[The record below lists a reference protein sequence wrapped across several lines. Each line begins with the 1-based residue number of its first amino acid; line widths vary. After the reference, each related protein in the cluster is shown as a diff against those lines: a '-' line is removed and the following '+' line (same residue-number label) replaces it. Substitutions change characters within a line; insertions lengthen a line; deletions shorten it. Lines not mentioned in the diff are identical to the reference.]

1 VRSSPV
7 QLEILAH
14 RFSAVVEEMA
24 ENIRRT
30 SFSIFVK
37 QTADFGTCLVTPEG
51 EVFAAPRRI
60 SGNTMIGIPARRA
73 IESLAPYRPGD
84 IGISNDP
91 DATGG
96 LVTHL
101 PDLWTWAPLHAGD
114 EIIAYA
120 VSFVHSSDIG
130 GTVPGSISWDHTD
143 IHQEGVLVP
152 PVRLVSGGV
161 RNQGVIDL
169 ITRNTRVP
177 EQNLGDIEAQI
188 AGLRTAQRRLDEIV
202 ASFGVGAVRD
212 AVDDLL
218 SVAEDRAG
226 DMIAS
231 LEDGTYTFTDY
242 VEGTPPVRLSLAL
255 TISGRG
261 AHLDM
266 TGTSP
271 QVLEAVN
278 LHTGGEPGHYML
290 AFALVN
296 WVYSQDHGVPYNSGI
311 VRPLTAT
318 LPPGTVVN
326 PRASAP
332 CGVRAAIFF
341 RIMDLVVACL
351 AQARP
356 DSAMA
361 TGAGAVAIA
370 AISHIGADGRRR
382 VSVGQPLTGGSGGRP
397 GQAGLHGTSYMGG
410 WLRNVP
416 NEVLEGDVPVIVEE
430 YRYRRGS
437 GGAGAFPGGDGLVVT
452 MRSRVDGL
460 TFAVRGLER
469 LIFQPWGV
477 AGGFPGA
484 PGRATL
490 NPGTPS
496 ERDLG
501 RVGTI
506 TLNTGDV
513 LRIETPGGGGLGTPG
528 VDPGTPS
535 GGGAPSGGDIR
546 SGGTPSGGVPSGD
559 LGTSG
564 GGTPGRGLGSAEGAG
579 DAPRILG
586 SVGGVGSGGGAVEFA
601 VGEAR
606 EGYER
611 KWPQGVQRRL
621 IEAVLAF
628 PEGARQPRLYRE
640 IYQALELAA
649 GDGSVTEEQLDSA
662 LREFLG
668 ESA

>member
-1 VRSSPV
+1 MRSSPV
-7 QLEILAH
+7 ELEILAH
-14 RFSAVVEEMA
+14 RFNAVVEEMA

-37 QTADFGTCLVTPEG
+37 QTADFGTCLVTPGG

-60 SGNTMIGIPARRA
+60 SGNTMIGIPARAA
-73 IESLAPYRPGD
+73 IASLAPYRPGD
-84 IGISNDP
+84 VGISNDP

-130 GTVPGSISWDHTD
+130 GTVPGSIAWEHTD
-143 IHQEGVLVP
+143 IHQEGLLIP
-152 PVRLVSGGV
+152 PVRLVDGGV
-161 RNQGVIDL
+161 RNEAVLDL

-177 EQNLGDIEAQI
+177 EQNRGDLDAQI

-202 ASFGVGAVRD
+202 AGFGAAAVRD
-212 AVDDLL
+212 AIEDLL
-218 SVAEDRAG
+218 DIAERRAG
-226 DMIAS
+226 DMIGELA
-231 LEDGTYTFTDY
+231 DGTYRFVDY
-242 VEGTPPVRLSLAL
+242 VEGLPPVRLSMAL
-255 TISGRG
+255 TVAGRG
-261 AHLDM
+261 AHLDF

-296 WVYSQDHGVPYNSGI
+296 WCCSQDRGIPYNSGI
-311 VRPLTAT
+311 VRPLSAT
-318 LPPGTVVN
+318 LPPGSVVN
-326 PRASAP
+326 PGAGAP

-356 DSAMA
+356 GAAMA

-370 AISHIGADGRRR
+370 AISHLGTDGRRK

-397 GQAGLHGTSYMGG
+397 GLPGLHGTSYMGG

-416 NEVLEGDVPVIVEE
+416 NEVLEGDVPVVVEE

-437 GGAGAFPGGDGLVVT
+437 GGAGASPGGDGLVVT
-452 MRSRVDGL
+452 MRSRVDGV

-469 LIFQPWGV
+469 LAFQPWGV
-477 AGGFPGA
+477 HGGEPGA

-490 NPGTPS
+490 NPGTPG

-506 TLNTGDV
+506 TLNAGDV

-528 VDPGTPS
+528 ADL
-535 GGGAPSGGDIR
+535 GAPGAG
-546 SGGTPSGGVPSGD
+546 
-559 LGTSG
+559 
-564 GGTPGRGLGSAEGAG
+564 GSA
-579 DAPRILG
+579 APPAFSL
-586 SVGGVGSGGGAVEFA
+586 
-601 VGEAR
+601 GEAR
-606 EGYER
+606 AAFDAR
-611 KWPQGVQRRL
+611 WPQELQERL
-621 IEAVLAF
+621 VETVLTRVE
-628 PEGARQPRLYRE
+628 PARQPRAYRHLF
-640 IYQALELAA
+640 QAIDAAA
-649 GDGSVTEEQLDSA
+649 GDGPVTPGLLDAA
-662 LREFLG
+662 LTPVVG
-668 ESA
+668 S